1 MHLTPPRHLQVLFC
15 ENLTLNAVIRA
26 CINTNNQSM
35 NALICLHTRFK
46 TCTQKALVH
55 RHMHTFIGAKDRARE
70 RMKTTSNFMHM
81 QTGTAVSNRE
91 RGKLEGAQGTHDCLI
106 SKLQSLTHRDSRIA
120 GMYVVCMCHANVFR
134 ARLQGKNSY
143 AAEKRGAFNDVSSA
157 HLCPSPPQLP
167 PILRH
172 PALSPHSRLRG
183 MRRA

>member
-1 MHLTPPRHLQVLFC
+1 MPSTPPRHLRVLLKSTC
-15 ENLTLNAVIRA
+15 SEKLTLNAAIRA
-26 CINTNNQSM
+26 KKI
-35 NALICLHTRFK
+35 HPRFK

-55 RHMHTFIGAKDRARE
+55 RHMHTFIRAKDRAKE
-70 RMKTTSNFMHM
+70 RMKTTSNFVHM
-81 QTGTAVSNRE
+81 QTSSTAVSKRE